1 MIFRDCDKVN
11 FLTERRNAMKKL
23 ITLVGRLVLFAAAIF
38 AASPCLGKIYEPE
51 LPESMYKEQKIKE
64 RGEQNEKDISIVTTC
79 VFFVDIDSC

>member
-1 MIFRDCDKVN
+1 
-11 FLTERRNAMKKL
+11 MKKL

-64 RGEQNEKDISIVTTC
+64 RRR
-79 VFFVDIDSC
+79 